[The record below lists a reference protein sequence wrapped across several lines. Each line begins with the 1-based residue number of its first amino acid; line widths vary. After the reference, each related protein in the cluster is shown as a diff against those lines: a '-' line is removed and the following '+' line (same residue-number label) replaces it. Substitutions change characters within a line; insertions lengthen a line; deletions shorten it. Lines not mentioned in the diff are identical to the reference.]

1 MRNNHLVDENHDI
14 SKVKGISKKE
24 ANSNLGIS
32 SQEFEEVHFH
42 FVFLMQNL

>member
-1 MRNNHLVDENHDI
+1 MRSNHLVDENNEI

-32 SQEFEEVHFH
+32 SQEFEDVNFN
-42 FVFLMQNL
+42 FI